1 VRILKAGFH
10 TLGIGL
16 DGNHAVGSDD
26 VQLGLRSDGYPR
38 GVIKHAIVQQPK
50 GKAEAAYARGPL
62 FDKRR
67 RLMADLATYC

>member
-1 VRILKAGFH
+1 VVDYG
-10 TLGIGL
+10 GE
-16 DGNHAVGSDD
+16 
-26 VQLGLRSDGYPR
+26 QLGLRSDGYPR